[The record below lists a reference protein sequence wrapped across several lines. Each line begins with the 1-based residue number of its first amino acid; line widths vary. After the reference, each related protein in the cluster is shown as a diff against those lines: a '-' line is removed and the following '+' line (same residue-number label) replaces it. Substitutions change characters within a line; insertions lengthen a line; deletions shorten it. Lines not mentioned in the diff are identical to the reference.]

1 MNFAGDCRSVF
12 PLRPEMR
19 SFLIYVLT
27 FGWIWRWGEAPAE
40 MHLAETLE
48 QHGDESLAARH
59 ATNAFSQACFAAR
72 FGRRAP
78 STVREVINNLDRQG
92 VPLSDLRVLVANRLL
107 IAQDGKAVLR
117 KDLNLV
123 VDYWI
128 GWLMPI
134 IGIVMQ
140 GAVLHCIYRHCGVI
154 PWLPV
159 LAATL
164 FMSLGYYF
172 LGLYTIQPYAL
183 LRRHRMLIA
192 M

>member
-1 MNFAGDCRSVF
+1 
-12 PLRPEMR
+12 MR

-27 FGWIWRWGEAPAE
+27 FGWIWRWGEATAE
-40 MHLAETLE
+40 RHLADTLE
-48 QHGDESLAARH
+48 DQGDESLAARR
-59 ATNAFSQACFAAR
+59 ATNAFSQARFAAR

-78 STVREVINNLDRQG
+78 SPVRDYVATLHRRG
-92 VPLSDLRVLVANRLL
+92 VPLSDLRILLANRLL
-107 IAQDGKAVLR
+107 IAQDGKVLLR

-134 IGIVMQ
+134 IGIAMQ

-183 LRRHRMLIA
+183 LRRHRILIA